1 MGDHVAAC
9 PRSGVLRARG
19 GPLERAA
26 AWVCC
31 EVGAAVATHVLVR
44 DLNRQAHRQDER
56 RIEVIANGRPLW
68 GGSQLAVD
76 TTPVSPLTFA
86 GVPRRRRGSTAVA
99 THVLVRDLN
108 RQAHRQDER
117 RIEVIANGRPLWGGS
132 QLAVDTTPVSPL
144 TFAGVPRRRRGSTAG
159 AALAEARRA
168 KERTYPEF
176 ADARRCRLVVLG
188 LEVGGRWSAEA
199 AAFIRLL
206 ARARAR
212 NAAVTQ
218 RAACVVAFVT
228 RWSGLLSIAAAR
240 SFAASLLSLPIS
252 NTANLDGE
260 APLLS
265 DVLAD
270 SSETPP
276 FTSRMG

>member
-1 MGDHVAAC
+1 MRSSDACSGSPRSSVKVCCEAPSFGFGFDSVLC
-9 PRSGVLRARG
+9 PRS
-19 GPLERAA
+19 
-26 AWVCC
+26 
-31 EVGAAVATHVLVR
+31 
-44 DLNRQAHRQDER
+44 
-56 RIEVIANGRPLW
+56 IEAIANGLPLW

-76 TTPVSPLTFA
+76 TTLVSPLTSA
-86 GVPRRRRGSTAVA
+86 GVPRRRT
-99 THVLVRDLN
+99 
-108 RQAHRQDER
+108 
-117 RIEVIANGRPLWGGS
+117 
-132 QLAVDTTPVSPL
+132 
-144 TFAGVPRRRRGSTAG
+144 GSTAG

-176 ADARRCRLVVLG
+176 ARRCRLVVLG
-188 LEVGGRWSAEA
+188 LAVGGRWSAEA

-212 NAAVTQ
+212 SAAMTQ
-218 RAACVVAFVT
+218 RAACVAAFVA

-240 SFAASLLSLPIS
+240 SFAASLLSLPLS

-265 DVLAD
+265 DVFAD